1 MEIRT
6 GRDYRESLRD
16 LKHTVFVFGEK
27 VDDVTSHPS
36 IIPHINSA
44 ALTYEAA
51 EQPEYADL
59 MTAKSHL
66 TGETINRFTYIHQSP
81 QDLIKKVKMLRML
94 GQQTGTC
101 FQRCVGFDGLN
112 ALYNV
117 TYDTDKALGTGY
129 HPRFVEYLKYVQK
142 SNVMVC
148 GAMTDPKGDRSLPP
162 SQQEDP
168 DQYLRVVS
176 RQKDGIVIRGAKLHQ
191 TGGVNSHEI
200 LVMPTTALKEEDKD
214 YAVACAIPSNAS
226 GVTFIFGRQSNDMRK
241 LHREQI
247 DMGNSRFGIVGGEAL
262 IVFDDVFVPMDRVFM
277 LGEHQFA
284 GQLVEMFASYHRQN
298 YGGCKGGVADVIV
311 GATAAIAEFQ
321 GTEKAAHIRDKIT
334 EMLHLAETLFCCSL
348 ACSSE
353 GQMTPAGSC
362 YVNPF
367 MANIVKH
374 NTTRYIYEICRLAH
388 DIAGGFIA
396 TMPSEKDLESPEIGE
411 YVKKYF
417 KGAAGV
423 PAEDRIR
430 LGRLIENMTGGTAL
444 VESMHGAGSPQAQRV
459 MIYRQGNLK
468 HKKSLALK
476 LANIKRD

>member
-1 MEIRT
+1 MEIRS
-6 GRDYRESLRD
+6 GKDYRDSLRD
-16 LKHTVFVFGEK
+16 LKHNVFVMGEK
-27 VDDVTSHPS
+27 VEDVTGHPA

-44 ALTYEAA
+44 AVTYEMA
-51 EQPEYADL
+51 ELPEHADL

-66 TGETINRFTYIHQSP
+66 TGETINRFTYIHQNP
-81 QDLIKKVKMLRML
+81 QDLVKKVKMLRML

-112 ALYNV
+112 AVFNV
-117 TYDTDKALGTGY
+117 TYDMDKALGTGY
-129 HPRFVEYLKYVQK
+129 HPRFTEYLKQVQK

-168 DQYLRVVS
+168 DQYLHVVS
-176 RQKDGIVIRGAKLHQ
+176 EQKDGIVIRGAKVHQ

-200 LVMPTTALKEEDKD
+200 LVMPTTALKDEDKD
-214 YAVACAIPSNAS
+214 YAVACAVPSNAS
-226 GVTFIFGRQSNDMRK
+226 GVTFIFGRQSNDMRTM
-241 LHREQI
+241 EQQEI
-247 DMGNSRFGIVGGEAL
+247 DMGNCEFGIVGGEAL

-277 LGEHQFA
+277 LGEAQFA
-284 GQLVEMFASYHRQN
+284 GPLVEMFASYHRQN

-311 GATAAIAEFQ
+311 GATAAIAEFHNI
-321 GTEKAAHIRDKIT
+321 ERAAHVRDKIT
-334 EMLHLAETLFCCSL
+334 EMLHLAETLFCCSV

-353 GQMTPAGSC
+353 GQMTPAGTC

-396 TMPSEKDLESPEIGE
+396 TMPSEKDLESPDVGD

-417 KGAAGV
+417 KGAAGFS
-423 PAEDRIR
+423 AEDRIR
-430 LGRLIENMTGGTAL
+430 LGRLIENMTAGTAL
-444 VESMHGAGSPQAQRV
+444 IESMHGAGSPQAQRV

-468 HKKSLALK
+468 HKKNLALK
-476 LANIKRD
+476 LAGIKRD